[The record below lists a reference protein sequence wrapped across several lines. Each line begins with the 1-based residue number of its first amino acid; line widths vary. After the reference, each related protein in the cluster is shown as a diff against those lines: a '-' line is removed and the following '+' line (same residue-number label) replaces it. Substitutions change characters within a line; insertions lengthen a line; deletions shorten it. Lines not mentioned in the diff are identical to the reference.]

1 MDKVFGQKAVKWYT
15 GVFFAFLACFLVS
28 RGIYGAL
35 LARVQTETPS
45 YKNLAHQVKG
55 DGVFVA
61 EEKQAVY
68 GEEGLRI
75 GRVFV
80 KEGENVQTGTPLFQ
94 YDLDDLKK
102 IMEEK
107 EYELKKLQVQIDTDA
122 YNRSL
127 QSAKSE
133 KEKKRAE
140 EDLADAQNSFA
151 DALAKAESRLAQAQ
165 NEKSAFSDKKEY
177 IAKQK
182 EKDEGYLQ
190 RLAALEETMAAGGDV
205 SGLKKDFRQYEKALK
220 ETLSAQWE
228 QRNAELLQ
236 AVRECEEE
244 LDNVRKQNG
253 QSVSQAE
260 RNLEDTKEDSVKESA
275 HELNQMEAE
284 LLAGEIEDY
293 QKIWEKEGVVQA
305 ETEAGVLEIL
315 TKEGERVQDG
325 ALLWLAD
332 FGQGVYFET
341 TVSKDDKK
349 YVGIGNEITIKKSGG
364 ETLTGKIVSVS
375 TGEKEGQYTV
385 QTSVEGDCAITEN
398 GTMELL
404 KKSEKSMLA
413 VPLSAL
419 HKENGNYFVY
429 TASEENTIL
438 GTEWIV
444 RKVSISIE
452 DKNESFAAVSDGAL
466 SEKDLLITY
475 STKDVKEGDAVRLQ
489 NQ

>member
-1 MDKVFGQKAVKWYT
+1 
-15 GVFFAFLACFLVS
+15 
-28 RGIYGAL
+28 
-35 LARVQTETPS
+35 
-45 YKNLAHQVKG
+45 
-55 DGVFVA
+55 
-61 EEKQAVY
+61 
-68 GEEGLRI
+68 
-75 GRVFV
+75 
-80 KEGENVQTGTPLFQ
+80 
-94 YDLDDLKK
+94 
-102 IMEEK
+102 
-107 EYELKKLQVQIDTDA
+107 
-122 YNRSL
+122 
-127 QSAKSE
+127 
-133 KEKKRAE
+133 
-140 EDLADAQNSFA
+140 
-151 DALAKAESRLAQAQ
+151 
-165 NEKSAFSDKKEY
+165 
-177 IAKQK
+177 
-182 EKDEGYLQ
+182 
-190 RLAALEETMAAGGDV
+190 MAAGGDA
-205 SGLKKDFRQYEKALK
+205 SGLKKDFKQYEKALK

-260 RNLEDTKEDSVKESA
+260 RNLEDTKEAFVKESSR
-275 HELNQMEAE
+275 ELNQMEAE
-284 LLAGEIEDY
+284 LLAGEIEGY
-293 QKIWEKEGVVQA
+293 QKILEKEGIVQA
-305 ETEAGVLEIL
+305 GTEAGVLEIL
-315 TKEGERVQDG
+315 AKEGERVQDG

-349 YVGIGNEITIKKSGG
+349 YVSIEDEITIKKSGG

-385 QTSVEGDCAITEN
+385 QTSVEGDCTITEN

-404 KKSEKSMLA
+404 KKTEKSMLT

-429 TASEENTIL
+429 TVSEENTIL

-444 RKVSISIE
+444 RKVSISVE

-475 STKDVKEGDAVRLQ
+475 STKGVKEGEAVRLQ